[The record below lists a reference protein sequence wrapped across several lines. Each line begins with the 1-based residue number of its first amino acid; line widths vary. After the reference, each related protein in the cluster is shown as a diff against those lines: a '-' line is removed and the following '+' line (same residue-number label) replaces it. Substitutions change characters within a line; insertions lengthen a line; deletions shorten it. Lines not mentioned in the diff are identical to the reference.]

1 MGAKT
6 IDPLDTWKPSEA
18 EKIGAAFRTF
28 RVAAE
33 ELMADKGKGWRNP
46 KHRLQWSSTLETYAY
61 PVFGNRPVQNVDSE
75 AIM

>member
-1 MGAKT
+1 
-6 IDPLDTWKPSEA
+6 
-18 EKIGAAFRTF
+18 
-28 RVAAE
+28 
-33 ELMADKGKGWRNP
+33 MADKGKGWRNP